1 MLNTQQLGSN
11 SFGMTML
18 KCIDKPLLLITLA
31 LLSVGIV
38 AISSASIEISEA
50 THNHPFYHLWHH
62 LLYLV
67 IALFAASI
75 IAFIPM
81 SLLEKWGWLLL
92 IASLLLLILV
102 LIPGIGHKVNGSM
115 RWVRA
120 GPFNLQVSEITKLC
134 VIIYLSGYLVR
145 RLSEVRSQ
153 ISGFIKPMVVI
164 ALMIVLLLLEP
175 DFGAVVVLLSAVL
188 GMMFLG
194 GVRLSQFL
202 ILIGVSLV
210 AVILMAVS
218 QPYRMQRLVTFMDP
232 WAKENVYDSGYQLTQ
247 ALIAFGRGE
256 WFGVGLGNSV
266 QKLFYLPEAHTD
278 FVFAIMAEE
287 TGLIGAVIVTC
298 LLAALSLRILCIG
311 KLAEKQHKFF
321 SAYLAYGIGLLF
333 GTQALINIGVNTGVL
348 PTKGL
353 TLPFLSYGGSS
364 LISNCAAVTLIL
376 RINYEIVLANIS
388 QDIPVNHDAEP
399 LEASA

>member
-1 MLNTQQLGSN
+1 MFNAQRLDIHP
-11 SFGMTML
+11 FGTIML
-18 KCIDKPLLLITLA
+18 KCIDKPLLFIAITL
-31 LLSVGIV
+31 LSIGVV

-50 THNHPFYHLWHH
+50 TYNYPFYYLGNHV
-62 LLYLV
+62 LYLM
-67 IALFAASI
+67 IALFAAAI
-75 IAFIPM
+75 VAFIPM

-92 IASLLLLILV
+92 IVSILLLILV
-102 LIPGIGHKVNGSM
+102 LIPGIGHTVNGSS

-134 VIIYLSGYLVR
+134 VIIYLAGYLVR
-145 RLSEVRSQ
+145 KLSEVRSQ
-153 ISGFIKPMVVI
+153 ISGFIKPMAVV

-202 ILIGVSLV
+202 ILIGGSLI
-210 AVILMAVS
+210 AVIIMAVS
-218 QPYRMQRLVTFMDP
+218 QPYRMQRLITFMDP

-287 TGLIGAVIVTC
+287 TGLIGAVTITC
-298 LLAALSLRILCIG
+298 LLAALSLRILFIG
-311 KLAEKQHKFF
+311 KFAETQHKFF

-333 GTQALINIGVNTGVL
+333 GIQALINIGVNTGVL

-364 LISNCAAVTLIL
+364 LISNCVAVTLIL
-376 RINYEIVLANIS
+376 RINYELVWANIS
-388 QDIPVNHDAEP
+388 HKIPVSHDSEAV
-399 LEASA
+399 EASA